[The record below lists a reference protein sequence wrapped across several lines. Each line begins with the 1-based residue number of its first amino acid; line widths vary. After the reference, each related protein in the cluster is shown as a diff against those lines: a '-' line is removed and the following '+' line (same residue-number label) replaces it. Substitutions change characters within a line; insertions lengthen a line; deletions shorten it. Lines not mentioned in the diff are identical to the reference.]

1 MGGELAC
8 TWRTPMLVFYL
19 QFKMFIFLYVID
31 LRKWLRKW
39 FHDVHSSSDLT
50 KLLFLKIINTFD
62 FVQRCPLCVTFSAY
76 VPCLILEAP
85 DFLFLNL
92 LRCSSVKTKMWSR
105 WLWLRWSITLCV
117 TYLLKFYFEVKHS
130 ERVTQR
136 NKKRRKKV
144 FINCLNIYIWNGA
157 NWNYT
162 WPYITRHSYRTGLR
176 WNKERPPYRRWPP
189 KLPQFF

>member
-1 MGGELAC
+1 MVSWC
-8 TWRTPMLVFYL
+8 TF
-19 QFKMFIFLYVID
+19 FF
-31 LRKWLRKW
+31 W
-39 FHDVHSSSDLT
+39 FDQVA
-50 KLLFLKIINTFD
+50 FLKIINTFD

-144 FINCLNIYIWNGA
+144 FINCLNIYIWNRA

-189 KLPQFF
+189 KLPQFFNRHFSHCVSGMHSCRQLLAKQLNWQSTIRRKLVK

>member
-39 FHDVHSSSDLT
+39 FYDVHSSSDLT
-50 KLLFLKIINTFD
+50 KLLYFLKIINTFD

-144 FINCLNIYIWNGA
+144 FINFLNIYIWNGA

-162 WPYITRHSYRTGLR
+162 
-176 WNKERPPYRRWPP
+176 
-189 KLPQFF
+189 